1 MNQECFRWP
10 LITEETIAKISDLLR
25 SGRIHR
31 NPELTEGFESDLRRF
46 FRVGHALLVCNGT
59 AAAFSAYHALGLG
72 PDDEIIAPAF
82 THWATAVPATLL
94 GCGVA
99 FADVEPDSCNLSPGS
114 AERLITPR
122 TRAIVVSHMY
132 GNPADV
138 VRLRALCDRHGLFL
152 VEDLSHAPGAWIGG
166 APAGSFG
173 DVAFFSMQATKT
185 VCGGEGGVLLTR
197 DPRVY
202 ARAVEL
208 GHPKRI
214 SALPAEFRRYD
225 RVGLGYKFTLSPILA
240 LLAWESFKQIEA
252 VNEARVAMFRAF
264 RTSIAGHS
272 RISFPAEHEGVRR
285 VFWEYEMFVH
295 PPGRSPAEIAASLRE
310 RGIIADV
317 PRFEF
322 LPDLPHFARRRAV
335 PGSYPNAR
343 RLREETLV
351 LRPFSS
357 RDDDALAEYVRI
369 FREALS
375 EERTESL
382 SGLP

>member
-31 NPELTEGFESDLRRF
+31 NPEVIEGFESDLCRF
-46 FRVGHALLVCNGT
+46 FRVKHALLVCNGT

-72 PDDEIIAPAF
+72 RGDEIIAPAF
-82 THWATAVPATLL
+82 THWATVVPATLL
-94 GCGVA
+94 GCGAA
-99 FADVEPDSCNLSPGS
+99 FADVESRSCSLSLES

-122 TRAIVVSHMY
+122 TRAIVASHMY

-138 VRLRALCDRHGLFL
+138 AGLRALCDRRGLFL
-152 VEDLSHAPGAWIGG
+152 VEDLSHAPGASVDG
-166 APAGSFG
+166 APVGSFG
-173 DVAFFSMQATKT
+173 DAAFFSMQATKT

-197 DPRVY
+197 DHRIY

-214 SALPAEFRRYD
+214 SRLPAEFKRYD

-252 VNEARVAMFRAF
+252 VNEARIAMFRAF
-264 RTSIAGHS
+264 RSSIAGNP
-272 RISFPAEHEGVRR
+272 RIWFPAEHEGVRR
-285 VFWEYEMFVH
+285 VFWEYEMFVR
-295 PPGRSPAEIAASLRE
+295 PPGEPSVIAASLLK
-310 RGIIADV
+310 RGVVADV

-322 LPDLPHFARRRAV
+322 LPDLPHFARDRAA
-335 PGSYPNAR
+335 PGSFPNAR

-351 LRPFSS
+351 LRPFSK
-357 RDDDALAEYVRI
+357 RDDGALAEYVRA
-369 FREALS
+369 FQEALS
-375 EERTESL
+375 E
-382 SGLP
+382 